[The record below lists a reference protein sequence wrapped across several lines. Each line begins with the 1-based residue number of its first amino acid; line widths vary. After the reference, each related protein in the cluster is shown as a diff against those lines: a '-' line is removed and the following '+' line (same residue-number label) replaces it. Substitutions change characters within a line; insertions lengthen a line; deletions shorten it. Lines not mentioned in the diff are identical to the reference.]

1 MTPRPGI
8 AGAWPR
14 HLIGIT
20 ADGRSPREEGA
31 MALQEKL
38 DAMREM
44 SKARIPPEARAV
56 MERSIED
63 LRASG
68 IMSRVARV
76 GQVAPDFALPNA
88 DGRSVSLAELR
99 ARGPVVLS
107 FYRGRW

>member
-1 MTPRPGI
+1 
-8 AGAWPR
+8 
-14 HLIGIT
+14 
-20 ADGRSPREEGA
+20 

-44 SKARIPPEARAV
+44 SKTRIPPEARAV
-56 MERSIED
+56 MERSIDD

-68 IMSRVARV
+68 IMNRVAQV
-76 GQVAPDFALPNA
+76 GQAAPDFTLPNA
-88 DGRSVSLAELR
+88 AGQPVGLTELL

>member
-1 MTPRPGI
+1 MWYGPRNVAIP
-8 AGAWPR
+8 
-14 HLIGIT
+14 L
-20 ADGRSPREEGA
+20 EEGV

-44 SKARIPPEARAV
+44 SKTRVPPEARAV
-56 MERSIED
+56 MERSVAD

-68 IMSRVARV
+68 IMSRIARV
-76 GQVAPDFALPNA
+76 GQPAPDFSLPNA
-88 DGRSVSLAELR
+88 TGRSVGLADLR

>member
-1 MTPRPGI
+1 M
-8 AGAWPR
+8 
-14 HLIGIT
+14 
-20 ADGRSPREEGA
+20 S
-31 MALQEKL
+31 LQEKL

-44 SKARIPPEARAV
+44 SKTRIPPEARAV

-68 IMSRVARV
+68 IMNRVVRV
-76 GQVAPDFALPNA
+76 GQTAPDFTLPDA
-88 DGRSVSLAELR
+88 DHRSVSLSALR

>member
-1 MTPRPGI
+1 MWYRPRNGSI
-8 AGAWPR
+8 
-14 HLIGIT
+14 
-20 ADGRSPREEGA
+20 PREEGA

-44 SKARIPPEARAV
+44 SKTRIPHEARAV
-56 MERSIED
+56 MDRSIDD

-76 GQVAPDFALPNA
+76 GQPAPDFTLPDA
-88 DGRSVSLAELR
+88 AGRPVSLKELV

>member
-1 MTPRPGI
+1 
-8 AGAWPR
+8 
-14 HLIGIT
+14 
-20 ADGRSPREEGA
+20 

-44 SKARIPPEARAV
+44 SKTRVPPEARAV
-56 MERSIED
+56 MERSIDD

-76 GQVAPDFALPNA
+76 GQPAPDFTLPDA
-88 DGRSVSLAELR
+88 AGQPVSLEALL

>member
-1 MTPRPGI
+1 
-8 AGAWPR
+8 
-14 HLIGIT
+14 
-20 ADGRSPREEGA
+20 

-44 SKARIPPEARAV
+44 SKTRIPPEARAV
-56 MERSIED
+56 MERSIAD

-68 IMSRVARV
+68 IMNRVARV
-76 GQVAPDFALPNA
+76 GQTAPPFTLPDA
-88 DGRSVSLAELR
+88 DGQSVSLTELT